1 MLKSRRSKYSFAF
14 LSLLAFSFIIAA
26 TGSAAISPYGE
37 IETTPKQQYNYVPK
51 NVSYTDNIYTLEYTY
66 QVTGISGAN

>member
-1 MLKSRRSKYSFAF
+1 MVKTNTFKYSFAF

-26 TGSAAISPYGE
+26 TGNSAVISYGE

-51 NVSYTDNIYTLEYTY
+51 NVSYTDDIYTLEYTY